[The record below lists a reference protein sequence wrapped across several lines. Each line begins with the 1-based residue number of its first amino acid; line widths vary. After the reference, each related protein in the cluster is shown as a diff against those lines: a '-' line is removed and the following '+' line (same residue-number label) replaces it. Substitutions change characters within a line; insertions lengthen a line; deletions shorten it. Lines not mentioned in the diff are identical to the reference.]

1 MDIGQAVDIA
11 RRAIALTLVVGTPLL
26 LTVLIVGLIV
36 SILQTATQ
44 VQDQTLSFVPKL
56 LAAAIAA
63 AIAAP
68 WLVSRL
74 IEFGREM
81 FGPP

>member
-1 MDIGQAVDIA
+1 MDADQAVDIA
-11 RRAIALTLVVGTPLL
+11 RRAIALTLVVGAPLL

-36 SILQTATQ
+36 SILQAATQ

-56 LAAAIAA
+56 LAVAIAA
-63 AIAAP
+63 AITAP
-68 WLVSRL
+68 WLIGRL
-74 IEFGREM
+74 IEFGIEM

>member
-56 LAAAIAA
+56 LAAAVAA